1 VPFKFMML
9 QTMHK
14 YFNNEIK
21 LLFLI
26 LILTLK
32 WQHGV
37 YGDSAATYAPAPAG
51 DADVIDGVVLNTN
64 MTKEE
69 EKLVES
75 NKRSTMTTAEKRNNN
90 NTLIYDHI
98 NENLNDKLL
107 ENVAVVTKDMQ
118 QEQSE
123 HQQQQE
129 PKNLLKTSL
138 SPAEKPADNV
148 DQLNENNNA
157 TVPGEPNIA
166 IECMD
171 NKTRM
176 DCYKDVEIASDENEN
191 KKAMNQNTITID
203 TKIQFQAKLIRQFA
217 LRHKKISRINL
228 FTCKGT
234 ASANNDKTPQELYRR
249 QIQRNKE
256 TAQLLEHLFIEKSS
270 DPSNYKG
277 MILKVI
283 LIDHLIPKK
292 RTDAGPVN
300 QRARFDRTNT
310 RSGPGSNTRSTVSN
324 PNWLDQ
330 VLRPEHFYQLV
341 VVDLSCGPASRKL
354 LETASNKALFNSLYH
369 WLLIED
375 YTFNGQTEI
384 NDADDMK
391 NKMNSDNKTGRGTR
405 KTNDDDATG
414 AAADDEMENIEN
426 FLEKLNI
433 NINTELI
440 LAKRRVRSITLT
452 TPSESQSIVMPSV
465 ADSVDTTSSSPPVGE
480 DYETL
485 QKMDYYILYDV
496 WNPGR
501 QYGGQLNTSEIGVFS
516 MKNGLDLAKWYRGS
530 SFIMRRMDMKLARIR
545 CLVVV
550 THKNNSES
558 LHDYLISHT
567 DTHLDSM
574 NRFNFALL
582 SHVRDLFNFSFVLSK
597 TATWGYLKN
606 GKFDGMIGALVRK
619 QADIGGSPIFFRI
632 ERAKVIDYTTR
643 TWVARPCF
651 IFRHPRSTKKDR
663 IVFLQPFSN
672 DVWILLAGCGVATIL
687 LLWLLT
693 TLETDGGRP
702 VSGKCRDIPNTSVI
716 PTKSF
721 PHGSFKRRLV
731 RWGGLLCG
739 YDIRDDNSATQRVG
753 MFLES
758 ILFYVGSICQQGLS
772 FSTRS
777 FSGRCIVTTS
787 LLFSFAIYQFYSAS
801 IVGTL
806 LMEKPKTIR
815 TLRDLIHSSLEI
827 GIEDIVYNRD
837 YFLRTKDPDAQEL
850 YAKKV
855 TSMPAADGTG
865 FVDAPPDNVI
875 LPTSLTPMTEA
886 QKAKAYRDILH
897 SHETG
902 AHAKTNEASNW
913 YEPEFGVAKI
923 KKGHF
928 AFHVDVATAYKIMAD
943 TFTEKEICDLTEIQ
957 LFPPQKMV
965 SIVQKGSPLR
975 KPITYG
981 LRRVTEV
988 GLMDYERKIWH
999 SPKPRC
1005 VKQLHTDDLQ
1015 VDMQTFTSALL
1026 VLMFGILVSGLI
1038 LSLEIM
1044 HHRMWQQYTTTSS
1057 TTIPITI
1064 LTTATTGAPSNE

>member
-1 VPFKFMML
+1 ML

-14 YFNNEIK
+14 YFNNKIK
-21 LLFLI
+21 VLLFLI

-37 YGDSAATYAPAPAG
+37 YGESTVTYDAPG
-51 DADVIDGVVLNTN
+51 GVDVNGR
-64 MTKEE
+64 TKEIKNSSTE
-69 EKLVES
+69 
-75 NKRSTMTTAEKRNNN
+75 RSVMSPMTTAPTEYEEKGKQNNDN
-90 NTLIYDHI
+90 NTLIYDNI
-98 NENLNDKLL
+98 NENRANKLL
-107 ENVAVVTKDMQ
+107 QTGIVVEEIQ
-118 QEQSE
+118 QEGKNE
-123 HQQQQE
+123 QQTS
-129 PKNLLKTSL
+129 KNLLKSTL
-138 SPAEKPADNV
+138 STAQELDDGMTK
-148 DQLNENNNA
+148 DQLNEKNNA
-157 TVPGEPNIA
+157 NVPGEPKYA
-166 IECMD
+166 MECSKD
-171 NKTRM
+171 NNKDM
-176 DCYKDVEIASDENEN
+176 ACYENVQSGDINENEN
-191 KKAMNQNTITID
+191 KQDINQNELTID
-203 TKIQFQAKLIRQFA
+203 VKVKIQSQLIRQFA
-217 LRHKKISRINL
+217 LGHKKINRVNL
-228 FTCKGT
+228 FTCNIMTYNGDNDQISKGF
-234 ASANNDKTPQELYRR
+234 SRKQM
-249 QIQRNKE
+249 QRNKAAA
-256 TAQLLEHLFIEKSS
+256 TLLEQLFIDKSS
-270 DPSNYKG
+270 DTTNEVSKG
-277 MILKVI
+277 LILKVI
-283 LIDHLIPKK
+283 QIDHLIPKK
-292 RTDAGPVN
+292 RQDPSSVN
-300 QRARFDRTNT
+300 QRNRFERTNART
-310 RSGPGSNTRSTVSN
+310 AGTSNSRSSLTN

-330 VLRPEHFYQLV
+330 VLRPEYFSQLV
-341 VVDLSCGPASRKL
+341 VVDLSCPVASRKL
-354 LETASNKALFNSLYH
+354 LEMASNKALFNSLYH
-369 WLLIED
+369 WLLMED

-391 NKMNSDNKTGRGTR
+391 NKMNSDSQTGTR
-405 KTNDDDATG
+405 RSNTTTNSGGDDDNVG
-414 AAADDEMENIEN
+414 MENIEN

-440 LAKRRVRSITLT
+440 LAKRRVRSITPTVADAKET
-452 TPSESQSIVMPSV
+452 TTKTTIATESTTAATVAVSETDTTFKSEAQSIVMASV
-465 ADSVDTTSSSPPVGE
+465 AENIDSSPNYPLA
-480 DYETL
+480 DADNETL
-485 QKMDYYILYDV
+485 QTMDYYILYDV
-496 WNPGR
+496 WSPGR
-501 QYGGQLNTSEIGVFS
+501 QYGGKLNTSEVGEFTA
-516 MKNGLDLAKWYRGS
+516 KGLALAAWYSSS
-530 SFIMRRMDMKLARIR
+530 SFIMRRMNMHLARIR

-550 THKNNSES
+550 THQNNSNS
-558 LHDYLISHT
+558 LHEYLTSHN

-582 SHVRDLFNFSFVLSK
+582 SHVRDLFNF
-597 TATWGYLKN
+597 
-606 GKFDGMIGALVRK
+606 
-619 QADIGGSPIFFRI
+619 
-632 ERAKVIDYTTR
+632 
-643 TWVARPCF
+643 RPCF

-672 DVWILLAGCGVATIL
+672 DVWILLAGCGLATIL

-693 TLETDGGRP
+693 SLETEGRP
-702 VSGKCRDIPNTSVI
+702 ASAIS
-716 PTKSF
+716 TKSL
-721 PHGSFKRRLV
+721 PVGRLKRRFI

-739 YDIRDDNSATQRVG
+739 YDIRDDNAATQKVG

-758 ILFYVGSICQQGLS
+758 LLFYVGSICQQGLT

-865 FVDAPPDNVI
+865 FVDAPPDNLV

-913 YEPEFGVAKI
+913 YEPEYGVAKI

-1015 VDMQTFTSALL
+1015 VDMQTFTSAFFVLL
-1026 VLMFGILVSGLI
+1026 FGFLVSGLI

-1044 HHRMWQQYTTTSS
+1044 HHRMWQQYTTTTIIPS
-1057 TTIPITI
+1057 TIPK
-1064 LTTATTGAPSNE
+1064 TTTMPKRGSSNE